1 MKTLYLIGGT
11 MGVGKTTVARCLKER
26 LDKSVM
32 LDGDWCWDMHPFVVS
47 NVTKRLVMDNIHAL
61 LRNFLKCSEIE
72 NIVFCW
78 VMHEQQII
86 EDILA
91 SLPLEDCCVI
101 TVSLMASED
110 TLRARLQAD
119 VDAGKRQ
126 EDVIARSVARLPLY
140 GVLHTVKILTD
151 GKTPEAIAAE
161 ILDM

>member
-11 MGVGKTTVARCLKER
+11 MGVGKTTVAGCLKTM

-47 NVTKRLVMDNIHAL
+47 DVTKRLVMDNIRAL
-61 LRNFLKCSEIE
+61 LRNFLNCPEIE
-72 NIVFCW
+72 NVVFCW

-91 SLPLEDCCVI
+91 SLPLEECRVVTI
-101 TVSLMASED
+101 SLMASED
-110 TLRARLQAD
+110 TLRTRLQTD

-126 EDVIARSVARLPLY
+126 AEVIARSVARLPLY
-140 GVLHTVKILTD
+140 EGLSTVKIPTD
-151 GKTPEAIAAE
+151 GKAPEAIAAE
-161 ILDM
+161 ISSI